1 MCGKSYSQIL
11 GFSNDHRDKRAS
23 EDHNGQRF
31 EIWAVKRTIFVM
43 GSAAQHLIFKL
54 EAIRICRR
62 MGFRRRSIFNVT
74 PWILSFAVTF

>member
-1 MCGKSYSQIL
+1 MVKGSKF
-11 GFSNDHRDKRAS
+11 G
-23 EDHNGQRF
+23 
-31 EIWAVKRTIFVM
+31 WVKRMIFVM

-74 PWILSFAVTF
+74 PWILSFTVTFWEEDSLIKY